1 MSSSAISRSV
11 EVAAP
16 RAHVRALVSSLRSW
30 QEWSP
35 WSSLAADS
43 REYSGPESGEG
54 AFYAWSG
61 PGKIGKGNMIV
72 GATTPDRVE
81 VRLAMV
87 SPWKVNLPMRFDL
100 TRIDGGT
107 RVTWTI
113 SLEGRGLR
121 GVVARLA
128 GTDRMISR
136 DVEDGL
142 ARLKAIA
149 ETGTSSATE
158 ADGTAGILG

>member
-1 MSSSAISRSV
+1 MSSSEITRSV
-11 EVAAP
+11 DVAAP
-16 RAHVRALVSSLRSW
+16 RSRVRGLVSSLRSW

-35 WSSLAADS
+35 WASLTADR

-61 PGKIGKGNMIV
+61 SGKIGRGNMIV
-72 GATTPDRVE
+72 GTTTPDRVE

-100 TRIDGGT
+100 TRIEGGT

-113 SLEGRGLR
+113 ALEGRGLR
-121 GVVARLA
+121 GALARLG
-128 GTDRMISR
+128 GTDRMIAR
-136 DVEDGL
+136 DVEEGL
-142 ARLKAIA
+142 ARLKAAA
-149 ETGTSSATE
+149 ETRTLPAAE
-158 ADGTAGILG
+158 ADGAAGILG